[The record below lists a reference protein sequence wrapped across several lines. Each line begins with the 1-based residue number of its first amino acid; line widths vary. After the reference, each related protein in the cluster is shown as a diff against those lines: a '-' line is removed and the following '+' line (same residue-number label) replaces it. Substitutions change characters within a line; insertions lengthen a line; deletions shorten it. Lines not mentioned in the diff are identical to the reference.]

1 MYLVAPM
8 MLLYGTYAGL
18 FATARCCGVVMRT
31 AELLVHAIDQLI
43 VDCVGRYNRVPA
55 DSEGLTFESAELG
68 LFNSTELRAAGFKMI
83 LLEEPIRVTAATAE
97 SDDSESDD
105 SDDDVAMGSLFA
117 LKPQHALPKQIER
130 TILHECW

>member
-1 MYLVAPM
+1 M
-8 MLLYGTYAGL
+8 
-18 FATARCCGVVMRT
+18 
-31 AELLVHAIDQLI
+31 HAIDQLT
-43 VDCVGRYNRVPA
+43 VDCIGRYNRVPA
-55 DSEGLTFESAELG
+55 DSEGLTFEAAELG

-97 SDDSESDD
+97 SDDS
-105 SDDDVAMGSLFA
+105 DDDVAMGSLFA